1 MAASTLIDCM
11 KELQCTSPLILMS
24 WIRQWLQALESYDER
39 CAEKQSVLKI
49 LLLEFHMCKFVP
61 V

>member
-24 WIRQWLQALESYDER
+24 WIRQWLQAPESYDER

-49 LLLEFHMCKFVP
+49 LLLKLRMCTFVP